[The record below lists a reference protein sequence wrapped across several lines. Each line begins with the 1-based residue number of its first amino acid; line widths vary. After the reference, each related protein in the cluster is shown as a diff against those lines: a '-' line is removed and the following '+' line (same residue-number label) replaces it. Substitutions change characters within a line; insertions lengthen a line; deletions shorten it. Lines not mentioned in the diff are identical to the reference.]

1 MNRRNDSRPR
11 IAVFA
16 YSEVGSACLEDLI
29 RDGANVAVVYTHED
43 DPKEEIW
50 FRSVKQ
56 TALDSSI
63 EVRAP
68 SKIDA
73 DEINRLR
80 EIAPD
85 LIFSFYYRAMIPKE
99 VLDIPKLGAYNIHG
113 ALLPKYRGRAC
124 LNWAVINGE
133 KETGATL
140 HVMTESADRGDII
153 AQKAVPIEFED
164 TAHDVFLKVTE
175 AAREILMSS
184 LPSLENGTAKR
195 YPQDE
200 SKATKFG
207 RRRPEDGEI
216 DWNKSAEEIYNLVR
230 ALTHPFP
237 GAFTYW
243 DCKKYFIWKAL
254 PAEGTFEPGKIRSE
268 SPMLVGTGRGLLRI
282 LRIQPEGEPER
293 DA

>member
-85 LIFSFYYRAMIPKE
+85 LIFSFYYRAMIPKD

-124 LNWAVINGE
+124 INWAVINGE

>member
-124 LNWAVINGE
+124 INWAVINGE

-153 AQKAVPIEFED
+153 AQKAAPIEFED